1 MSYTQL
7 YTYRTLEFGAFA
19 RKTGRSNYAVL
30 GVPFDFT
37 STYRP
42 GSRFAPNAIREA
54 SQNLEAYCLRKSFD
68 VETVGLEDLGDV
80 DVLGDVE
87 NTMERVKRIVKE
99 VHDSGKFPVVL
110 GGEHTVTYGC
120 VKAFEDTAVLSFDA
134 HLDLR
139 DEYIGK
145 RLSHATFMRRLCE
158 ELGSDHFFEVGPR
171 AICEEEIDFAAKK
184 KVRHCTSLQVFKNGI
199 DKIAAELLHWSSQ
212 FGRLYIT
219 IDMDVLDPAYAPGVG
234 NPVPEGLSST
244 QLLEILEKVV
254 TRKVVGLDVVEVSP
268 HYDSGLT
275 AIQAS
280 NLIYN
285 ILAFRETSNKQSA

>member
-1 MSYTQL
+1 L
-7 YTYRTLEFGAFA
+7 YTYRTLEFGAFV
-19 RKTGRSNYAVL
+19 RKTEGANYSVL

-54 SQNLEAYCLRKSFD
+54 SQNLEAFCLRRSFD

-87 NTMERVKRIVKE
+87 KTTDRVKCIVKE
-99 VHDSGKFPVVL
+99 IVDAGKFPIVM
-110 GGEHTVTYGC
+110 GGEHTITYGC
-120 VKAFEDTAVLSFDA
+120 TTAFDDIAVLSFDA

-139 DEYIGK
+139 DEYLGK
-145 RLSHATFMRRLCE
+145 KLSHATFMRRLCE
-158 ELGSDHFFEVGPR
+158 KFGPDRFFEVGTR
-171 AICEEEIDFAAKK
+171 ALCAEEMAFAANR
-184 KVRHCTSLQVFKNGI
+184 KVEYVTSLQIIRNGI
-199 DKIAAELLHWSSQ
+199 DKTTEDLLAWSSQ
-212 FGRLYIT
+212 FRRLYVT
-219 IDMDVLDPAYAPGVG
+219 VDMDVLDPAYAPGVG
-234 NPVPEGLSST
+234 NPVPEGLSPT
-244 QLLEILEKVV
+244 QLLEILE
-254 TRKVVGLDVVEVSP
+254 RIISSKVVGLDVVEVSP

-285 ILAFRETSNKQSA
+285 ILAFRETSNKQ

>member
-19 RKTGRSNYAVL
+19 KKTRRSNYAVL

-80 DVLGDVE
+80 EVLGDAE
-87 NTMERVKRIVKE
+87 STMERVRRVVKE
-99 VHDSGKFPVVL
+99 VNDGGRFPVVL

-120 VKAFEDTAVLSFDA
+120 ASAFDDIAVLSFDA

-139 DEYIGK
+139 DEYLGK
-145 RLSHATFMRRLCE
+145 KLSHATFMHRLCE
-158 ELGSDHFFEVGPR
+158 KSGPDRFFEVGPR
-171 AICEEEIDFAAKK
+171 ALCAEEIDFAADK
-184 KVRHCTSLQVFKNGI
+184 KVKYVTSLQVMRNGI
-199 DKIAAELLHWSSQ
+199 EKTAEDLLAWSSR
-212 FGRLYIT
+212 FRRLYVT
-219 IDMDVLDPAYAPGVG
+219 VDMDVLDPAYAPGVG
-234 NPVPEGLSST
+234 NPIPEGLSPT
-244 QLLEILEKVV
+244 QLLEILERVISP
-254 TRKVVGLDVVEVSP
+254 RVVGLDVVEVSP

-285 ILAFRETSNKQSA
+285 ILAFRETSSKE